1 MDTTT
6 QVDSF
11 WRLTS
16 HPRDVGYKMIDN
28 KELAEYLYNEISE
41 HQGDE
46 DVKRTRPMTWPT
58 GLYFNS
64 NDLEYWIE
72 QFKCKDFV
80 GHSEWSEE
88 YQKNIWIKDND

>member
-1 MDTTT
+1 M
-6 QVDSF
+6 V
-11 WRLTS
+11 
-16 HPRDVGYKMIDN
+16 DN

-80 GHSEWSEE
+80 GHSEWSEKW
-88 YQKNIWIKDND
+88 QKNIWVSDEEKDMTVEPFLSYEDFKKEKGIE

>member
-1 MDTTT
+1 M
-6 QVDSF
+6 V
-11 WRLTS
+11 
-16 HPRDVGYKMIDN
+16 DN

-64 NDLEYWIE
+64 SDLEYWIE

-88 YQKNIWIKDND
+88 YQKICEKQQSESNNSIQISQKES